1 MLWNLFEGFLFY
13 ALRKRKEMKHVVRQM
28 LRAALFYVEL
38 FPT

>member
-1 MLWNLFEGFLFY
+1 MLWNLFEGFLFC
-13 ALRKRKEMKHVVRQM
+13 ALHKRKEKKRVMKQM